1 MAVDAMFKLE
11 HGVQDQQKSKK
22 ALPTLAQLKVKW
34 SDSSEQRKVE
44 LMIKLQLCKLEY
56 EKEFKYFTLQM
67 AHPLYTLFS
76 TLFSTNFL
84 RCCQGLL

>member
-34 SDSSEQRKVE
+34 PDSSEQRKVE

-76 TLFSTNFL
+76 ILFSTNFL

>member
-34 SDSSEQRKVE
+34 PDGSEQRKVE
-44 LMIKLQLCKLEY
+44 LIIMLQFNKLEC
-56 EKEFKYFTLQM
+56 EKECNKFHS
-67 AHPLYTLFS
+67 AD
-76 TLFSTNFL
+76 
-84 RCCQGLL
+84 GLLTP

>member
-34 SDSSEQRKVE
+34 PDGSEQRKVE
-44 LMIKLQLCKLEY
+44 LQFNKLEC
-56 EKEFKYFTLQM
+56 EKECNKFHS
-67 AHPLYTLFS
+67 ADG
-76 TLFSTNFL
+76 FL
-84 RCCQGLL
+84 TP